1 MLIGISGK
9 AGCGKDYITQN
20 WIIPFLQNEL
30 QKSCLQLSFADQ
42 IKVNVMTQNDIDYN
56 DVYVNKTKDTRKLL
70 QLEGTEYGRM
80 KHGKDIWI
88 KYFSNWVDIFKK
100 RGIKNIITPDVR
112 FINEIDYIKSNG
124 GIVIRIIA
132 PLRNEKRLQEES
144 GGDINIYNDLKNHIS
159 ECELDKINDSE
170 FDFVIYNDI
179 SDGQDIQMS
188 KLQDFLRLKTI
199 GKFAKY
205 NKNI

>member
-1 MLIGISGK
+1 
-9 AGCGKDYITQN
+9 
-20 WIIPFLQNEL
+20 
-30 QKSCLQLSFADQ
+30 
-42 IKVNVMTQNDIDYN
+42 MTQNDIDYN